1 MLQDGCIVGGI
12 LKRKSHHL
20 EIDSFFEGCG
30 SRRRIPLSVRRRQ
43 KVDEVE
49 AARLQQRHDWPRLL
63 VFADE
68 SFRVRVVKT
77 RECEQNPQ
85 LVPNC

>member
-1 MLQDGCIVGGI
+1 MLQDGCVVGGI
-12 LKRKSHHL
+12 LKGKSYHL
-20 EIDSFFEGCG
+20 EIDSSFESLG

-43 KVDEVE
+43 EVDEVE
-49 AARLQQRHDWPRLL
+49 AARLQQRHHWPGLL

-77 RECEQNPQ
+77 RECEKNPQ